1 MPGWDCFVK
10 ILSEVMND
18 PSLYRSRISFQNYQ
32 NISKH
37 MNINLKPATIWTN
50 SEPSCWTQ
58 KGRTLKCYNID
69 FNVPNTAKQR
79 LEKSDGHG

>member
-1 MPGWDCFVK
+1 
-10 ILSEVMND
+10 
-18 PSLYRSRISFQNYQ
+18 
-32 NISKH
+32 